1 MLKDEE
7 ENKLSALETFL
18 KFAERVKENKRKIR
32 ELLLKLKSDNKKIVG
47 LSAPARSCTLLNY
60 WEINS
65 ELVDYIVEKS
75 TLKIGKFTP
84 GTHIR
89 VLDDKKLIEEQPD
102 YALLLSWHFGESI
115 INKFRNDGYKG
126 KIIIP
131 LPEPKIL

>member
-1 MLKDEE
+1 M
-7 ENKLSALETFL
+7 
-18 KFAERVKENKRKIR
+18 
-32 ELLLKLKSDNKKIVG
+32 
-47 LSAPARSCTLLNY
+47 
-60 WEINS
+60 
-65 ELVDYIVEKS
+65 EKS

-89 VLDDKKLIEEQPD
+89 VLDDNKLVEEQPD